1 MGAAAS
7 VPDRAKADELGL
19 TATAR
24 NVVAAARM
32 LAKRGTGEKTAAH
45 GAIIGLVP
53 RSMFEFI
60 FAINAKGFPEFGKI
74 SDSSYDYRGKG
85 VKLDSPE
92 GWKKLQI
99 CAREDGMIIVDEDN
113 NLVCG
118 NYFVRD
124 TREGDNDGGHGARHL
139 AASAFAEKLQTLA
152 IKVSEDMCGH
162 NELQIA
168 DAKMMVFHKTNQA
181 VAWPVHP
188 QVRGERARARARR
201 AAAAPFESRRRARPV
216 FDLTLFRARARARR
230 AAPLSFSSKPGDQGG
245 RPSRRRG
252 GADRGGG

>member
-53 RSMFEFI
+53 KSMLKFI
-60 FAINAKGFPEFGKI
+60 FEIDERGFPKFGRI
-74 SDSSYDYRGKG
+74 TDSSYDYRGQG

-99 CAREDGMIIVDEDN
+99 CAREDGAIVVTPDNMI
-113 NLVCG
+113 VCG
-118 NYFVRD
+118 NYFIRD
-124 TREGDNDGGHGARHL
+124 TRKGSNKGGHGGRHL
-139 AASAFAEKLQTLA
+139 A
-152 IKVSEDMCGH
+152 V
-162 NELQIA
+162 
-168 DAKMMVFHKTNQA
+168 
-181 VAWPVHP
+181 
-188 QVRGERARARARR
+188 
-201 AAAAPFESRRRARPV
+201 
-216 FDLTLFRARARARR
+216 
-230 AAPLSFSSKPGDQGG
+230 
-245 RPSRRRG
+245 
-252 GADRGGG
+252 

>member
-1 MGAAAS
+1 MGATAS
-7 VPDRAKADELGL
+7 VHERDRADELGL
-19 TATAR
+19 LEDDR
-24 NVVAAARM
+24 LVLWIMRR
-32 LAKRGTGEKTAAH
+32 LAQKGTGEKTAAH
-45 GAIIGLVP
+45 GAAITVVPPGAIDFVFGTDAEGDPLFGRIG
-53 RSMFEFI
+53 
-60 FAINAKGFPEFGKI
+60 
-74 SDSSYDYRGKG
+74 DSSYDYRGLG
-85 VKLDSPE
+85 IRIDSDE

-99 CAREDGMIIVDEDN
+99 CAREDGMI
-113 NLVCG
+113 LVSQGVLLCG
-118 NYFVRD
+118 NYFAMDLRK
-124 TREGDNDGGHGARHL
+124 GDNTGGFGARHL
-139 AASAFAEKLQTLA
+139 AVSACAKKLQTLA